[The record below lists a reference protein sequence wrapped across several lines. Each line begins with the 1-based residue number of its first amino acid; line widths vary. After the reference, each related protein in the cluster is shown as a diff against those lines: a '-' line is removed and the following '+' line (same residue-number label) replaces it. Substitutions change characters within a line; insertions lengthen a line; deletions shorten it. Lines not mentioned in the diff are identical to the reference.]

1 MLVYR
6 PISYLILNN
15 NFNKLY
21 IWLILISLIPM
32 SDIFSSEKRS
42 KIMSKVKGEDTK
54 PEMKVR
60 RYLHSK
66 GFRYRLHQKS
76 LPGSP
81 DLVFKKYNAIIFVN
95 GCFWHGHENCK
106 YAKLPKSRKSYW
118 KNKISKNK
126 KRDKKAINNLLNNSW
141 RVLVIWSCSLKNKK
155 LLEKKLQ
162 LVEKWLINGN
172 NYKEISK

>member
-1 MLVYR
+1 
-6 PISYLILNN
+6 
-15 NFNKLY
+15 
-21 IWLILISLIPM
+21 
-32 SDIFSSEKRS
+32 
-42 KIMSKVKGEDTK
+42 DTK

-60 RYLHSK
+60 KYLHSK
-66 GFRYRLHQKS
+66 GFRYGLHQKS

-81 DLVFKKYNAIIFVN
+81 DLVFKKYNAVIFVN

-106 YAKLPKSRKSYW
+106 YATLPKSRKNYW

-155 LLEKKLQ
+155 L
-162 LVEKWLINGN
+162 
-172 NYKEISK
+172 